1 MKRTFFYLFLLLI
14 LFLSGVVFRYGRPIL
29 LATGLVEQEIKIAGT
44 GSMYPTFPKGE
55 DKDDIV
61 NAKETVAWPKMRT
74 YPSGIEILGF
84 HLFSYKLGRNDIVE
98 IDNEKTKTLSKDKY
112 GEEAGFVKRVIAL
125 PGDTIELKDGF
136 VFLNSQRAD
145 EPFTAKPRSTYG
157 GDTLSDCKVLHIPQ
171 DKVFVMGDN
180 RKASLDSR
188 YELGLIDIK
197 DIHFV
202 LPWDKQGEYRVL
214 WRGTRDDASLANT
227 TTLDGKEFV
236 RLLNIKRKEK
246 DLKPLNFKEQLS
258 ISGKIRAKAMID
270 ANDFSTEATR
280 SGVTMMQAIKT
291 SGYRNIIFAEVF
303 TKGFYETEEL
313 LDNFLEF
320 PDTKKIL
327 FSSEYQDIGLSPVV
341 GEVDGCPVEAV
352 VAHLGGY
359 VPPNYKKEDI
369 DSWQKLVDNLN
380 SVIPTWESLRK
391 ADSIDQNKVEKLL
404 GLLDQ
409 RRNNARKIV
418 TRMRSNQWLTDEEES
433 LAQNDESLARNAND
447 IIASLNNW

>member
-74 YPSGIEILGF
+74 YPSGIEVLGF

-214 WRGTRDDASLANT
+214 WRDTRDDASLANT